1 VAGCVGEEGKRLAAW
16 EKERRKRREQR
27 GPAGFW
33 PKKVL
38 KNSKD
43 FSIPYFDSNSIQIS
57 NEFYINLKLKHSIKS
72 K

>member
-1 VAGCVGEEGKRLAAW
+1 VAGCVGEEGKRWAAW

-27 GPAGFW
+27 GPAVFR